1 MLVMLVDVHAHLDLK
16 QFELDLDDVI
26 NRARSLG
33 VISVINNGLNPV
45 SNRKT
50 LELSKKYDI
59 VKPALGLYPI
69 DALELSDEELETE
82 LSFIR
87 QNKPIA
93 IGEVG
98 LDYLRSQ
105 EKDKQKKIFQRVI
118 ALAEE
123 LDLPV
128 IVHSRKAELDTV
140 EMLESSKLKKIVM
153 HCFNGEQNLIKRIED
168 NGWFFSIPPIILRS
182 LHFQLIVNQVSTNQL
197 LTETDSPYL
206 APPPKKRNEPI
217 FVSKVVEKIS
227 EIKNLNQDEVK
238 KIIFMN
244 YKNIFG

>member
-1 MLVMLVDVHAHLDLK
+1 MLVDVHAHLDLE
-16 QFELDLDDVI
+16 QFSIDLDEVI
-26 NRARSLG
+26 NRARHFG
-33 VISVINNGLNPV
+33 VVSIINNGLNPV

-69 DALELSDEELETE
+69 DALKLSEEELEGE
-82 LSFIR
+82 LEFIKK
-87 QNKPIA
+87 NKPIA

-98 LDYLRSQ
+98 LDYLRSE
-105 EKDKQKKIFQRVI
+105 EKDKQKGIFQKI
-118 ALAEE
+118 ITLAEK
-123 LDLPV
+123 LSLPL
-128 IVHSRKAELDTV
+128 IVHSRKAESEVIDI
-140 EMLESSKLKKIVM
+140 LESSKLKKIIM
-153 HCFNGEQNLIKRIED
+153 HCFNGEQSLVKKIEK

-182 LHFQLIVNQVSTNQL
+182 LQFQMIVNQVSTTQL

-217 FVSKVVEKIS
+217 FVSKVIEKIS
-227 EIKNLNQDEVK
+227 EIKNLNEDEVK

-244 YKNIFG
+244 YKNIFK